1 MSVLSGS
8 LIPARA
14 GEAQNAS
21 VARAACAPGESVAC
35 AHCTL
40 PVPAGLIEPE
50 KERQFCCHGCAA
62 AYEIIHGCGL
72 ERFYALHQATD
83 GPVRQ
88 ARGTGR
94 KYAEFDDPTFATL
107 YVKSVIPGTAAVEF
121 FLEGVHCAACVWLV
135 ERLPRVL
142 PGVLEARLDLRRALV
157 MVTWDP
163 SRVELSK
170 IGRTLDGMGYP
181 PHAARERAQ
190 RDLRRSEDRRTLI
203 RIGLAGACAGN
214 VMLLAFALYAGLFDS
229 MEPQYLRLFRW
240 VSMLLSVVA
249 VLGPGWVFMRGAI
262 ASLRARA
269 VHLDV
274 PIALGLMG
282 GLVWGVYSTIA
293 GVGEVYFDSLS
304 VLVFVLLVGRW
315 VQQRQ
320 QRAASDSVEL
330 LYALTPSRARIWN
343 PEQGEDASGHGID
356 VPIEAVRA
364 GQIVQVLAGETFP
377 ADGVVTRGAS
387 TIDQALLTGE
397 SRPISIGIGDGVA
410 AGAINVG
417 AEVLVRVDAT
427 GEASRV
433 GRLMKLVQEASRN
446 RPPIVKLADKI
457 AGVFVVCMIALA
469 VITVVLWMPGGPL
482 GVSGQ
487 VSGEVGGQAGGQAG
501 GMGRAIEHAAA
512 LLVVTCPCAL
522 GLATPLAM
530 SVAIGRAARRGML
543 LKGGEPL
550 QLLNKP
556 GLILLDKTGTI
567 TRGTTTMHAWHGPVW
582 ARELVA
588 ALEATSHHP
597 VARAIVNGL
606 HADATER
613 PAQPCQATEVA
624 FASSGGSGIVQGRRV
639 VVGSVGYVTDACGP
653 APEWVREIERGATA
667 HALTPVLV
675 AVDGSIAAVI
685 TLGDPIRDDSVSA
698 INALRARGWRVG
710 ILSGDHPDVVSSVA
724 ARLGIEPELTF
735 GGCDPEAKLGVVHEQ
750 MTRGPVA
757 MVGDGV
763 NDAAALA
770 AATVGIA
777 VHGGAEASLAAA
789 DVYLGTPGL
798 SPILDLLDA
807 SQRTMRVI
815 YRNLAFS
822 LMYNIGAA
830 SLAVCGL
837 ITPLI
842 AAVLMPASSLTVLA
856 SSVRVRTFRSNCPKG
871 NLP

>member
-1 MSVLSGS
+1 MTAIGGA

-14 GEAQNAS
+14 GEAQKAS
-21 VARAACAPGESVAC
+21 PAEASSLSSGPVAC

-40 PVPAGLIEPE
+40 PVPAGLVEPE
-50 KERQFCCHGCAA
+50 KDQQFCCHGCAA

-72 ERFYALHQATD
+72 ERFYALHRATD

-88 ARGTGR
+88 AKGTGR
-94 KYAEFDDPTFATL
+94 KYAEFDDPTFAAL
-107 YVKSVIPGTAAVEF
+107 YVRSAIPGTAAVEF

-135 ERLPRVL
+135 ERLPRVV

-157 MVTWDP
+157 VVTWDP

-170 IGRTLDGMGYP
+170 IGRTLDSMGYP
-181 PHAARERAQ
+181 PHVARERAQ

-240 VSMLLSVVA
+240 VSMLLSVIA

-262 ASLRARA
+262 TSLRARA

-320 QRAASDSVEL
+320 QRSASDSVEL

-343 PEQGEDASGHGID
+343 PASGEGDPGNGID

-397 SRPISIGIGDGVA
+397 SRPISIGVGDSVA
-410 AGAINVG
+410 AGAVNVG

-427 GEASRV
+427 GEATRV

-469 VITVVLWMPGGPL
+469 MITVVLWMPGGPL
-482 GVSGQ
+482 GASGQ
-487 VSGEVGGQAGGQAG
+487 MGGQVGGQ
-501 GMGRAIEHAAA
+501 MGSMGKAIEHAAA

-550 QLLNKP
+550 QLLNRP

-567 TRGTTTMHAWHGPVW
+567 TRGTTTMHAWHGPDW

-588 ALEATSHHP
+588 SLEVASNHP

-606 HADATER
+606 NAQATER
-613 PAQPCQATEVA
+613 SAHPCEATEVA
-624 FASSGGSGIVQGRRV
+624 FASSGGSGIVGGRRV
-639 VVGSVGYVTDACGP
+639 VVGSVGYVTTACGP
-653 APEWVREIERGATA
+653 APEWVRAIERGATT

-675 AVDGSIAAVI
+675 AIDGAIEAII
-685 TLGDPIRDDSVSA
+685 TLGDPLRDDSADA
-698 INALRARGWRVG
+698 IKALRARGWRVG

-735 GGCDPEAKLGVVHEQ
+735 GGCDPEAKLGVVQEQ

-822 LMYNIGAA
+822 LMYNVGAA
-830 SLAVCGL
+830 TLAVCGL

-856 SSVRVRTFRSNCPKG
+856 SSVRVRTFRSTSPKG
-871 NLP
+871 NLS